1 MFTKD
6 VKPLAFRGTPLKV
19 YHRGKSWV
27 WELVHYKIQKKC
39 TYKVKMS
46 YLLLCLRLSV
56 PLFQEI
62 DALGKAFGLHSI
74 EMSPPT

>member
-27 WELVHYKIQKKC
+27 WELVHYKIQKK
-39 TYKVKMS
+39 M
-46 YLLLCLRLSV
+46 YLQSKDVLPFTL
-56 PLFQEI
+56 P
-62 DALGKAFGLHSI
+62 
-74 EMSPPT
+74 